1 MYSLIAEIVRFLVY
15 MYFILL
21 IVYGRRDR
29 NVALLN
35 LHVYDVGFAKDSID
49 IARVP
54 DVYDF
59 VQQLLDDQLFT
70 EDALGNV
77 LVLET
82 GYLLSPIKLRQ
93 FRMRPQA
100 RCDVSYSSRIRC
112 VDKSKLDRADY
123 TPSWLDADLNGT
135 YKDTEWSYNSGENF
149 PSHLCRFF
157 KSALLYL
164 MTCCLSFQS

>member
-1 MYSLIAEIVRFLVY
+1 MLQDIIDDRKLTLEVEQRMYSLIAEIVRFLVY

-82 GYLLSPIKLRQ
+82 ESYGKMLVLDGVIQVTERDQ
-93 FRMRPQA
+93 F
-100 RCDVSYSSRIRC
+100 SYAEMI
-112 VDKSKLDRADY
+112 
-123 TPSWLDADLNGT
+123 
-135 YKDTEWSYNSGENF
+135 
-149 PSHLCRFF
+149 SHLPLFAVNRFRHF
-157 KSALLYL
+157 
-164 MTCCLSFQS
+164 